1 MNRLQ
6 HLFISCL
13 VCFAC
18 LLGIVLTATQT
29 RAQGSEPVAKRPPC
43 PDFSVTGIESR
54 AKLEPFFE
62 QVKTAVTEGD
72 AKHVAELIEYP
83 IFAKVGGHRILIPN
97 KAVFE
102 KNGDEIL
109 SEKVKKAARAQ
120 SFSGVV
126 CNYQGVMFGEGEIW
140 ISKIKPRK
148 GKPRL
153 RIKAINN

>member
-1 MNRLQ
+1 MNRMRRFLS
-6 HLFISCL
+6 LSL
-13 VCFAC
+13 VVFGG
-18 LLGIVLTATQT
+18 LLVAIAVATPF
-29 RAQGSEPVAKRPPC
+29 RAQGSESTAKHSPC

-62 QVKTAVTEGD
+62 QVKTAVAEGD
-72 AKHVAELIEYP
+72 ARQVAELIEFP
-83 IFAKVGGHRILIPN
+83 IFAKVGGRRILIPN
-97 KAVFE
+97 KAVFI
-102 KNGDEIL
+102 KNAGEIL
-109 SEKVKKAARAQ
+109 SEKVKTAAQEQ
-120 SFSGVV
+120 SFANIF

>member
-1 MNRLQ
+1 MKPLRRF
-6 HLFISCL
+6 FISCL
-13 VCFAC
+13 
-18 LLGIVLTATQT
+18 LLAPTLSH
-29 RAQGSEPVAKRPPC
+29 AQGGEAAARHSPC

-62 QVKTAVTEGD
+62 EVKAAVAEGD

-83 IFAKVGGHRILIPN
+83 IYAKVGGHRILIPN
-97 KAVFE
+97 KSVFE
-102 KNGDEIL
+102 KNADEIL
-109 SEKVKKAARAQ
+109 SEKVKNAARAQ
-120 SFSGVV
+120 NFAGVSGVV

-153 RIKAINN
+153 RIRAINN